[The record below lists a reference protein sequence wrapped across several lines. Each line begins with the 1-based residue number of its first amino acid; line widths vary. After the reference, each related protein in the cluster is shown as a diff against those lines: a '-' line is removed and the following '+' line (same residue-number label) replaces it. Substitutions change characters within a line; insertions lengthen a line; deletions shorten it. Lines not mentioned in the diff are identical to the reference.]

1 MMGPGC
7 DICGYDESLCVCNKN
22 PDPDIAKL
30 RELSPELYDLISDLQ
45 QFEHTE
51 MVLLYV
57 LPESGEFRF
66 HAVKESFKAIAAR
79 MLELAKENEDLIGDE
94 VSGHK
99 SHCSDCG
106 RAMVW
111 SHAGGAWMCPYH
123 VWIRMKTA
131 EELAARKGDDDER

>member
-66 HAVKESFKAIAAR
+66 HAVKESFKAIAR
-79 MLELAKENEDLIGDE
+79 QFLALATENERLETELGFKY
-94 VSGHK
+94 GK
-99 SHCSDCG
+99 QCQCG
-106 RAMVW
+106 
-111 SHAGGAWMCPYH
+111 YT
-123 VWIRMKTA
+123 VWIIPNDCKD
-131 EELAARKGDDDER
+131 GSS